1 MERPVEVAVF
11 DRGELQSVRV
21 LSPARE
27 RWAALLAAATGATLV
42 VGAMAGAAAL
52 LSAFR
57 FVVHAPTFFVSWL
70 GVAAVVG
77 YVSARWVR
85 ARLASYRLGADIE
98 ADAFA
103 MSDVELVR
111 RAGSDYQ
118 LGLVPGM
125 SGAFEHQ
132 HSSVPVEAFVRS
144 GPVYLPLPP
153 QGKVRVELGTNTFVI
168 SRRTSSLGWALPFRE
183 WLTWLSSGPIRR
195 VIRSAAL
202 GTPIAALTTVMGS
215 VQMANAMTDMDL
227 ENVHAR
233 WRVPADATPLQA
245 EQLIRARAQFQTGSL
260 HTCFDSLPLTCQ
272 RPGFVG
278 VGLSL
283 SKEGWVT
290 SHWISR
296 STYGEDCP
304 VTSCMQD
311 VVSGW
316 SFQSIPERMNVVI
329 PIQVKRTSKP
339 LLPPENV
346 IFVSPEVTDAG
357 VGCRASDLTAGSQP

>member
-11 DRGELQSVRV
+11 DRGELQSVRI
-21 LSPARE
+21 LSPRRQ

-52 LSAFR
+52 LTAFR
-57 FVVHAPTFFVSWL
+57 FVVHAPTFFLSWL
-70 GVAAVVG
+70 SVAAVVG

-85 ARLASYRLGADIE
+85 SRMASYRLGADIE

-103 MSDVELVR
+103 MAEVELIR
-111 RAGSDYQ
+111 RSGSDYE

-132 HSSVPVEAFVRS
+132 HSSVPVEAFIRT

-153 QGKVRVELGTNTFVI
+153 QGKVRVEIGSCTFVI
-168 SRRTSSLGWALPFRE
+168 SRRAPAPGGAFPLRE
-183 WLTWLSSGPIRR
+183 WLAWIANGPIRR
-195 VIRSAAL
+195 VARAAAL
-202 GTPIAALTTVMGS
+202 GTPVAALATVMGS
-215 VQMANAMTDMDL
+215 VQMAHAMTDLDD
-227 ENVHAR
+227 R
-233 WRVPADATPLQA
+233 WAIPADATPVQA
-245 EQLIRARAQFQTGSL
+245 ETLIRAKAQFQSASL
-260 HTCFDSLPLTCQ
+260 HACFDPLPLACQ
-272 RPGFVG
+272 RAGYVG

-283 SKEGWVT
+283 AKDGVVT

-311 VVSGW
+311 IVSSW
-316 SFQSIPERMNVVI
+316 SFQPMPERMNVVI
-329 PIQVKRTSKP
+329 PIQVKRTQKP
-339 LLPPENV
+339 LRLADNV
-346 IFVSPEVTDAG
+346 IYVTPEVSDAG
-357 VGCRASDLTAGSQP
+357 VGCRDSELSPQDRY